1 MLRLTALSSHPH
13 QCDKREV
20 EVSGGS
26 LQITTANIS
35 CHCTHH
41 RSSINKC
48 WLCLTPSFTRV
59 RRWRRRWGGWKKE
72 VLHHRIHPLP
82 KITLFSMTF
91 KWGLFFLLWKE
102 SKWLKNKSH
111 ECSACFII
119 RRHTAEHL
127 HKQRQRCRPA
137 EERFT
142 CTRHRG
148 PEWVQISG
156 FLLDLGLYTFAFES
170 RTGSTNNEKP
180 TEVVENGCK
189 LRRPPT

>member
-1 MLRLTALSSHPH
+1 MSDSQLH
-13 QCDKREV
+13 QSQTVKEEV
-20 EVSGGS
+20 RRVKEGGS
-26 LQITTANIS
+26 PPQNPPAAENHS
-35 CHCTHH
+35 VFHD
-41 RSSINKC
+41 
-48 WLCLTPSFTRV
+48 FQM
-59 RRWRRRWGGWKKE
+59 GA
-72 VLHHRIHPLP
+72 
-82 KITLFSMTF
+82 
-91 KWGLFFLLWKE
+91 FFFLWKE